1 MPGNHSKTH
10 KNNTGANHAGG
21 GKGSK
26 SKSKSRSKSGSKSK
40 KSKSKMGANMCY
52 CVKCKKGTIPSNMVE
67 KTTKNGRCMMSGT
80 CSKCGTKVNKFCK
93 SK

>member
-1 MPGNHSKTH
+1 MSRSISRKTSKQS
-10 KNNTGANHAGG
+10 G
-21 GKGSK
+21 GKRSKSASKSKGPKK
-26 SKSKSRSKSGSKSK
+26 SKSKKRT
-40 KSKSKMGANMCY
+40 KSKMGANMCY
-52 CVKCKKGTIPSNMVE
+52 CVKCKKGTIPSNMIE